1 MRALKAIV
9 IGMGVL
15 IILGVILL
23 VVLLAQKSGDTIGS
37 VLEEGKPPVDTRV
50 ALPAG
55 AEVMETRIGGGR
67 IVLRLRLPDGNG
79 RLIIL
84 DAATGRQTG
93 QTELTFQ

>member
-23 VVLLAQKSGDTIGS
+23 VVLLAQKSGDKIGS
-37 VLEEGKPPVDTRV
+37 VLTEGKPPVIADIV
-50 ALPAG
+50 LPAG
-55 AEVMETRIGGGR
+55 AQVVETRVGGER
-67 IVLRLRLPDGNG
+67 IVLRLRLPDGKV

-93 QTELTFQ
+93 QTELTFR